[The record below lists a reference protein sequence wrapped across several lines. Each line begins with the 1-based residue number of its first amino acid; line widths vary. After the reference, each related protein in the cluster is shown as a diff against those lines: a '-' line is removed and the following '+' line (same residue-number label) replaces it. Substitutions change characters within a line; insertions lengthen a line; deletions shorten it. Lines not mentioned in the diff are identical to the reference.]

1 MATSINKKLRQFAK
15 ENNHRL
21 VGFMFE
27 SERKTKFTFE
37 GCVRVEDVA
46 EVDELMSQIIKLS
59 FDAKRKDGAADG
71 TEPSLDVG

>member
-27 SERKTKFTFE
+27 TERKTRISFE
-37 GCVRVEDVA
+37 GCVRVEDAAKV
-46 EVDELMSQIIKLS
+46 EKLMSQIIKIS
-59 FDAKRKDGAADG
+59 FEAKGKDGAPDG
-71 TEPSLDVG
+71 PESSLDIG